1 MKEGSLTRRGV
12 LTGTGA
18 GLAVSA
24 LARAMPAG
32 TLPVSSPLTGGLRS
46 RRLPLEEIESLRAP
60 FSRSTD
66 PVAHLLHRATFGV
79 RPGELERARQLGIE
93 GWLDEQLDPKS
104 IDDDIDEKVADLY
117 PSLRLSAPALFA
129 LSDDREDGGY
139 QNAMEL
145 KKATLYRALFSKRQ
159 LYEVMVELWSNHFS
173 IYHFKDV
180 CADLKTVDDREVIRP
195 RALGRFRDLL
205 HASTKSPAM
214 LYFLDNASNVKDG
227 PNENYARELMELH
240 TIGVDGGYTQK
251 DVVEVARC
259 FTGWTI
265 TLWEGQGKDGTFRFD
280 RDNHDEGRKTVLGLP
295 IAGGRPGNVDARR
308 VVDLLASHPACAR
321 FISTKLCRRF
331 VADNPPQSIVDA
343 TTATFRATDGDI
355 KAVLRT
361 IFTSAEFAAAAD
373 QKLKRPFEFLVSALR
388 TLGAGVAPKA
398 VESLLWPLYSLGQVP
413 FEWDLPDGYPDVGVA
428 WASTN
433 GLLNRWNLG
442 STLTLNWYDGVSIP
456 VRALVRRT
464 RAKTPAGLVDGF
476 ASLLLQRGLDAPDRE
491 RLAAHVA
498 AGRDPNATAPAW
510 FLNQKAQEL
519 IALLLGSPYF
529 QWR

>member
-1 MKEGSLTRRGV
+1 
-12 LTGTGA
+12 
-18 GLAVSA
+18 
-24 LARAMPAG
+24 
-32 TLPVSSPLTGGLRS
+32 
-46 RRLPLEEIESLRAP
+46 
-60 FSRSTD
+60 
-66 PVAHLLHRATFGV
+66 
-79 RPGELERARQLGIE
+79 
-93 GWLDEQLDPKS
+93 
-104 IDDDIDEKVADLY
+104 
-117 PSLRLSAPALFA
+117 
-129 LSDDREDGGY
+129 
-139 QNAMEL
+139 
-145 KKATLYRALFSKRQ
+145 
-159 LYEVMVELWSNHFS
+159 
-173 IYHFKDV
+173 
-180 CADLKTVDDREVIRP
+180 
-195 RALGRFRDLL
+195 
-205 HASTKSPAM
+205 M
-214 LYFLDNASNVKDG
+214 LYFLDNASNVKGG

-265 TLWEGQGKDGTFRFD
+265 TLWEEGGKNGTFRFD
-280 RDNHDEGRKTVLGLP
+280 RDSHDEGRKTVLGLP

-331 VADNPPQSIVDA
+331 VADNPPQSIVDS
-343 TTATFRATDGDI
+343 TVATFRATDGDI

-373 QKLKRPFEFLVSALR
+373 QKLKRPFEFVVSALR
-388 TLGAGVAPKA
+388 TLDARVAPEA
-398 VESLLWPLYSLGQVP
+398 VESLIWPLYSLGQVP
-413 FEWDLPDGYPDVGVA
+413 FEWELPDGYPDVGVS

-442 STLTLNWYDGVSIP
+442 STLLLNWYDGVNIP

-476 ASLLLQRGLDAPDRE
+476 AALLLQRGLDAPDRE

-498 AGRDPNATAPAW
+498 AGRAPDAPAPAW

-519 IALLLGSPYF
+519 VALLLGSPYF